1 MNWTRSHAAYFQV
14 WSFARIILL
23 AGLIEVLYN
32 VGTTVLSG
40 QELPTLFSWNILC
53 NSLAPTPALLVRC
66 QVKNYLNWFPTLQ
79 CLCSCVYST
88 LMGKENCDSLVAL
101 VIGKENRCAKKAN
114 SNRSKMLPFT
124 MSLVFT
130 KQEGISNS
138 TAKSFFKRY
147 VDLNKKHVV
156 LIFLIS
162 KHWHILR
169 PENLAFKD
177 A

>member
-1 MNWTRSHAAYFQV
+1 
-14 WSFARIILL
+14 
-23 AGLIEVLYN
+23 
-32 VGTTVLSG
+32 
-40 QELPTLFSWNILC
+40 
-53 NSLAPTPALLVRC
+53 
-66 QVKNYLNWFPTLQ
+66 
-79 CLCSCVYST
+79 
-88 LMGKENCDSLVAL
+88 MGKENCDSLVAL

-138 TAKSFFKRY
+138 TAKYSAESFFKRY

-169 PENLAFKD
+169 PEKLALKD

>member
-1 MNWTRSHAAYFQV
+1 
-14 WSFARIILL
+14 
-23 AGLIEVLYN
+23 
-32 VGTTVLSG
+32 
-40 QELPTLFSWNILC
+40 
-53 NSLAPTPALLVRC
+53 
-66 QVKNYLNWFPTLQ
+66 
-79 CLCSCVYST
+79 
-88 LMGKENCDSLVAL
+88 MGKENCDSLVAL

-138 TAKSFFKRY
+138 TAESFFKRY

-169 PENLAFKD
+169 PENLALKD

>member
-1 MNWTRSHAAYFQV
+1 MNWTRSHVAYFQV

-88 LMGKENCDSLVAL
+88 LVGKENCDSLVAL
-101 VIGKENRCAKKAN
+101 VIGKENRCAKKRTQIDPKCFH
-114 SNRSKMLPFT
+114 SPWVWYLP
-124 MSLVFT
+124 
-130 KQEGISNS
+130 
-138 TAKSFFKRY
+138 
-147 VDLNKKHVV
+147 NKKESRIQRQSLSSRDMLTWTKTCGTH
-156 LIFLIS
+156 IS
-162 KHWHILR
+162 Y
-169 PENLAFKD
+169 F
-177 A
+177 